1 MTQKAARE
9 ISRQLAT
16 GLAHV
21 HKTGV
26 IHRDI
31 KPQNV
36 LVSFDMDEG
45 IVRVVLAD
53 FGLARWMPGRREVGE
68 EAAAAKD
75 ILALS
80 QGQGELMTR
89 NVVTVWYRAP
99 EIMLADKTTP
109 RVQYTSAIDLWSL
122 GCVVYELLK
131 GEPLARAANEEGVL
145 RKIVKA
151 IGPCPSPLKAS
162 FGERL
167 LLAEQKADALSQG
180 HVVRDAA
187 ASEAGVCVNKM
198 LQWKPSDRPSCEE
211 LLQGAWMQA
220 CGGQGSQASPQT
232 EAAAAAGLAGAA
244 KAAPSQGKAQIED
257 EVSAGSSGSG
267 QGSMWRFGTQA
278 TCTTFTSLET
288 CACSGH
294 CYVPGH
300 RYRGGCD
307 AVTLLSGSR
316 YCRSCAC
323 SVRACTRPR
332 LRGIFCSCHRGLWDH
347 GSLELVLTRC
357 AHKAL
362 PWLVPCD
369 VSDFIDLYPRVCHDQ
384 AFVVIV
390 ALLKEPSAT
399 ASFVKK
405 ALELAPS
412 YSVDDL
418 AAALLEMLHEM
429 RSPTK
434 AHRTEMEALNQ
445 QGVGKA
451 SASS

>member
-1 MTQKAARE
+1 MQAQYTWSEHKVIGSGTCGKVVAGARRVDGRNYALKHVDTTCAEWQLEYQLLSGMGHPNVVRAVDMFEPHARRPTTGVIVTDLYDMDLSTFLQRRSGIVTQKAAWE

-68 EAAAAKD
+68 EAASAKD

-99 EIMLADKTTP
+99 EIMLADKTAP
-109 RVQYTSAIDLWSL
+109 RVQYTSAIDVWSL

-131 GEPLARAANEEGVL
+131 GEPLARAADEEGVL

-211 LLQGAWMQA
+211 LLQEAWMQVR
-220 CGGQGSQASPQT
+220 GGRGSQASP
-232 EAAAAAGLAGAA
+232 
-244 KAAPSQGKAQIED
+244 
-257 EVSAGSSGSG
+257 
-267 QGSMWRFGTQA
+267 
-278 TCTTFTSLET
+278 
-288 CACSGH
+288 
-294 CYVPGH
+294 
-300 RYRGGCD
+300 
-307 AVTLLSGSR
+307 
-316 YCRSCAC
+316 
-323 SVRACTRPR
+323 
-332 LRGIFCSCHRGLWDH
+332 
-347 GSLELVLTRC
+347 
-357 AHKAL
+357 
-362 PWLVPCD
+362 
-369 VSDFIDLYPRVCHDQ
+369 
-384 AFVVIV
+384 
-390 ALLKEPSAT
+390 
-399 ASFVKK
+399 
-405 ALELAPS
+405 
-412 YSVDDL
+412 
-418 AAALLEMLHEM
+418 
-429 RSPTK
+429 
-434 AHRTEMEALNQ
+434 
-445 QGVGKA
+445 
-451 SASS
+451 